1 MQLDFD
7 FTDISVPSAL
17 EINTP
22 PLSGFAVISYYR
34 DGDWFVSGITITGY
48 RGMTD
53 EVSRS
58 GVYVRKCV
66 RVDPRE
72 HPLMYQ
78 ALVDCLETPPWR
90 ERIEEEILH
99 QLANEPVLP
108 E

>member
-7 FTDISVPSAL
+7 FVDISVPSAL
-17 EINTP
+17 DINTP
-22 PLSGFAVISYYR
+22 PLSGFAIISYYR

-48 RGMTD
+48 RGMVD
-53 EVSRS
+53 EVSHS

-66 RVDPRE
+66 KIDPRE

-78 ALVDCLETPPWR
+78 AMVDRLETSPWR